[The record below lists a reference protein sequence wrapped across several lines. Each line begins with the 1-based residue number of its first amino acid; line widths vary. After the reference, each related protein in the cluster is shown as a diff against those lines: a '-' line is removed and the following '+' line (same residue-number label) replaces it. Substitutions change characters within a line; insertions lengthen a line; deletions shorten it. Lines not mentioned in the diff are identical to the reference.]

1 MKEKTFSKLKYV
13 PAQCRLGKEEVLY
26 KSKGHTV
33 KLSCFQGRTPDTD
46 TDTDTV
52 FNNRKNKKEI
62 QSRS

>member
-46 TDTDTV
+46 TV